1 MKKIGLLIT
10 FICSFFQLTAQ
21 DFGRADSLRGF
32 LFPERNCYDVTYYH
46 LSLKL
51 DPKEKFIKGFTEIH
65 FDAVKDFNVFQID
78 LFKELKINRIE
89 FENHDLSFSR
99 GFNAVFVNFTRNI
112 IQGENTSIKVY
123 YEGNPRVAVNPPWDG
138 GFSWE
143 KDENG
148 SDWIGVSCQ
157 GLGASSWWPNKDH
170 QSDEPD
176 SMLISCQVP
185 AGLKC
190 VANGNLR
197 FHDLRKSTMY
207 YNTYHWFVSNPIN
220 NYDVSLNI
228 GDYTHFSDVYITG
241 NDTLDLDF
249 YVLRYNEEKARK
261 QFQEVKPMLSCYE
274 NFFGLYPFWND
285 GYALVETPYLGM
297 EHQSAIA
304 YGNGYLPGY
313 KGNTN
318 FIAGLD
324 FDYIIVH
331 ETGHEWWGN
340 SITANDI
347 ADMWIQESFCTYS
360 EVLFVE
366 CMYGH
371 EAMIK
376 YVKNQMRMVRND
388 KPIVGIPH
396 VHQKGSSDMYHKGSA
411 VLHTIRNLIENDS
424 LWYDLML
431 SMTDHFK
438 HQTIDGIDVLNYIN
452 EKSGYDFDYL
462 YEQYLYS
469 ADLPQFQYKILSKKD
484 KTYLQYRW
492 EANKSFDMPIKVR
505 LNQNEWNWIYPN
517 TDWQEVLLEL
527 SSKDF
532 EIATHLFLIDVKK
545 LK

>member
-1 MKKIGLLIT
+1 MKKIRLLIT

-65 FDAVKDFNVFQID
+65 FDAVKDFNVLQID

-99 GFNAVFVNFTRNI
+99 EFNAVFVNFTRNI

-274 NFFGLYPFWND
+274 NFFGLYPFWDD

>member
-65 FDAVKDFNVFQID
+65 FDAVKDFNVLQID

-99 GFNAVFVNFTRNI
+99 EFNAVFVNFTRNI

-274 NFFGLYPFWND
+274 NFFGLYPFWDD

>member
-1 MKKIGLLIT
+1 MKKIRLLIT

-99 GFNAVFVNFTRNI
+99 EFNAVFVNFTRNI

-274 NFFGLYPFWND
+274 NFFGLYPFWDD